1 MKNRDF
7 KDSRLIDAF
16 SYIDPKYIAEV
27 ADSLKLQNGK
37 NAQPFV
43 KRRTWRHIAALAA
56 CVLLLGAVIPMITY
70 VLRNFGDIASWLSDD
85 TTEESNVLTEP

>member
-27 ADSLKLQNGK
+27 TDSLKLSN
-37 NAQPFV
+37 NSAAPIIA
-43 KRRTWRHIAALAA
+43 KR
-56 CVLLLGAVIPMITY
+56 IT
-70 VLRNFGDIASWLSDD
+70 SS
-85 TTEESNVLTEP
+85 P